1 MKKSI
6 INKNDDR
13 TRKLDI
19 LMATIEKN
27 QRNLDLRYGTGKRT
41 REEWIS
47 FFFIPKSSDESWDF
61 IDATLKSLVEK
72 DKNNYIENFGKTPNK
87 PIDEENKPMD
97 KEKLDKLWDSLT
109 TTFKNMVEK
118 IDQAKEK
125 SDHPKKRLNWGTI
138 EKLKNTMEFIWIG
151 WWYSLVIILSIVFSL

>member
-61 IDATLKSLVEK
+61 IDATWNLLSK
-72 DKNNYIENFGKTPNK
+72 KT
-87 PIDEENKPMD
+87 
-97 KEKLDKLWDSLT
+97 
-109 TTFKNMVEK
+109 K
-118 IDQAKEK
+118 II
-125 SDHPKKRLNWGTI
+125 T
-138 EKLKNTMEFIWIG
+138 
-151 WWYSLVIILSIVFSL
+151 